1 MRKNL
6 KTVFNIV
13 FLLALVGLTMW
24 FLLKDQELDSIFAAM
39 RGANIGWLLLAIA
52 LVFVFV
58 CSESVIIN
66 YMMKPLKQ
74 KTRLLTCIKYSFV
87 GFFYSCITP
96 SATGG
101 QPMQLYYMVKD
112 GLSASVSTLVLM
124 VVTIAYK
131 LVLVLTSLL
140 AFLISGVFI
149 TDSLGNVKYILIYGI
164 IVNVV
169 FISALL
175 ILILKPKTA
184 EWLVVKLISLLA
196 FLHIVKDK
204 EGRIAKARA
213 SMEKYSE
220 SGDYLKKNPMMFVK
234 VYLITFVQRM
244 ALFAVTWCVYK
255 SFGLSGT
262 SLYHILILQTII
274 SLSVDML
281 PLPGGVGASEASFI
295 IMFEKIFG
303 KKLLYPGMLLSRG
316 ISYYF
321 LVAVSGAV
329 SVAAHIISQKKERPE

>member
-1 MRKNL
+1 
-6 KTVFNIV
+6 V
-13 FLLALVGLTMW
+13 
-24 FLLKDQELDSIFAAM
+24 
-39 RGANIGWLLLAIA
+39 A

-66 YMMKPLKQ
+66 YMMKPLGQ
-74 KTRLLTCIKYSFV
+74 KTRLRTCIKYSFV

-96 SATGG
+96 SASGG

-112 GLSASVSTLVLM
+112 GLSTSVSTIVLM

-140 AFLISGVFI
+140 AFIFSGSYIS
-149 TDSLGNVKYILIYGI
+149 SCLGDVKFILIYGI
-164 IVNVV
+164 IANVL
-169 FISALL
+169 FISAFV
-175 ILILKPKTA
+175 ILILKPNMA
-184 EWLVVKLISLLA
+184 QWLAIKWISFLA
-196 FLHIVKDK
+196 FFHIVKDK
-204 EGRIAKARA
+204 EARIQRTKD
-213 SMEKYSE
+213 SMENYRE
-220 SGDYLKKNPMMFVK
+220 SGEYLVRNPLMFVK
-234 VYLITFVQRM
+234 IYIITFIQRM

-262 SLYHILILQTII
+262 SLYQILILQTII

-281 PLPGGVGASEASFI
+281 PLPGGVGASEASFLV
-295 IMFEKIFG
+295 MFEHIFG

-329 SVAAHIISQKKERPE
+329 SVAAHIISQKKEKTG